1 MIVHHH
7 RMILRRSDR
16 RRGGDDLLERLHVG
30 NGKDADARRLDDGDG
45 VEILVALPRDHGK
58 PSSVIA
64 PTRKNHALGEAA
76 RLLRVRKLL
85 NRRYASI

>member
-45 VEILVALPRDHGK
+45 VEILVALPRGPREAVLSYCANPQK
-58 PSSVIA
+58 SRVGRSGAPIA
-64 PTRKNHALGEAA
+64 G
-76 RLLRVRKLL
+76 
-85 NRRYASI
+85 

>member
-1 MIVHHH
+1 MTIFWSAS
-7 RMILRRSDR
+7 MSAMGKMPMP
-16 RRGGDDLLERLHVG
+16 GGWTMAMAWKSWLHCPG
-30 NGKDADARRLDDGDG
+30 
-45 VEILVALPRDHGK
+45 DHGK

-85 NRRYASI
+85 N